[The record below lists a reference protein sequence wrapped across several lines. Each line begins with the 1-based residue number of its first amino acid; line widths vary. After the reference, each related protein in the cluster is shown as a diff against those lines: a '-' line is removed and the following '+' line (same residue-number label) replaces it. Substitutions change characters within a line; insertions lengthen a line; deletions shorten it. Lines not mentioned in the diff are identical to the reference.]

1 MNGDLLC
8 LWFMLLTCTFRT
20 ISPSPHV
27 CSTHTWLLAFISSSS
42 LWIRFINFRIF
53 TIYKTTNFSCLTA
66 HRTIFLM
73 FLSSGSNG
81 EREHTYVM
89 DKMKTKERKWCAL
102 NTHITR
108 FMNNKFTHTH
118 RQHSFLILYIF
129 TIRARSRTSK
139 QRFYSLGSVQHYNVL
154 ILL

>member
-8 LWFMLLTCTFRT
+8 LWFVLLTCTFRT

-81 EREHTYVM
+81 EREHTHM
-89 DKMKTKERKWCAL
+89 WWIKWKRKKENDVLW
-102 NTHITR
+102 
-108 FMNNKFTHTH
+108 THTSH
-118 RQHSFLILYIF
+118 DLWIINSHIHTDSTHSWFCTYSPYG
-129 TIRARSRTSK
+129 RAREQVSSAFIRLVPFSTTT
-139 QRFYSLGSVQHYNVL
+139 Y
-154 ILL
+154 